1 MKLNKTNSQ
10 LSYLLHF
17 CVVMSMLFVFVNSC
31 IGQTMASISEGEIKQ
46 INQSEVINLIDL
58 LEHLKEATGF
68 TFVFDKKI
76 IQDKTVVFDKVIH
89 QNLNRL
95 LIKEIAAQTNLSFN
109 AITDNVY
116 TIKRVRK
123 TEIAIRGIAKDKA
136 GNPMIGANISLFSEG
151 KGVTTN
157 EIGAFEL
164 IVQQG
169 RHAIRASYVGYESI
183 TKNIEVD
190 GYEEIQL
197 DFEFKKH
204 LKLEEILV
212 VGNRFLPKT
221 LQETAV
227 PVDVV
232 SQERLNQSNQ
242 NELGQVLQY
251 ETPSFHS
258 ATQTIS
264 DGTDHVDP
272 ISLKGLGPDQ
282 VLILV
287 NGKRRHFSSLVNV
300 NGTVG
305 RGSVGTDLNAI
316 PLAAIKKIEIL
327 KDGAAALYGSDAIG
341 GVINLQLKEQV
352 DQGQIQLNTS
362 ITEAGDGEQFSLS
375 SHIGIKTLKKGHTNV
390 TFYFQN
396 RAAVNRSGAYEGII
410 FGDSRDENEDLVN
423 DFFAQTGFGN
433 GRVMSA
439 GSSALTNTGLFLNM
453 ALPIGDNF
461 KFYNHSSFNYRLG
474 QADGFYRF
482 PFQEVKQSGLYPLGF
497 SPKIQTNIFD
507 FSTVSG
513 IKGRIADWQID
524 LSNNTGQNSFG
535 FNIHNSNN
543 ASLGLRSPTSADAG
557 GFAYLQNLFNVD
569 VTRKGVWNLPINI
582 AFGSEFRLEKY
593 MQKEGEEVSW
603 ENYGEL
609 TEDGFPKD
617 AGFQVFRGFQPEN
630 AIQKFRNNVGFY
642 GEIEGEINKKWLLA
656 LAGRFEKYSDFG
668 SHVSW
673 KISSRYR
680 INQTL
685 TIRST
690 FNTGFRAPSL
700 QQNYFSSYSL
710 QFLPVGGE
718 IIATQVA
725 HDNHD
730 SPIVRLLEIPNL
742 RPEISN
748 NFSIGF
754 ATQPIKNLSFTL
766 DAYHIKIKNRVVLS
780 GQISPKEEDYQ
791 LRDILTSSGVDRIQ
805 FFTNGIDTKT
815 KGLDARLNY
824 EKRFRHSRLN
834 LFMGFH
840 VNETE
845 VQQHESPTAL
855 LQEYQAAVFSREE
868 VARLE
873 RGQPA
878 SKLILSGDYQKG
890 KFSFLARSTRFGSV
904 EYIHPTDGNT
914 TNWVINQYNGLY
926 ESRDQLFTAKWIS
939 DIDLSMQ
946 VAKSFKMTL
955 AVNNIFNVY
964 PDKHQHYANTNNG
977 VLQYSRRVQQF
988 GVRGRSWILKAFFQ
1002 FGI

>member
-1 MKLNKTNSQ
+1 MKLKKTISQ
-10 LSYLLHF
+10 FSILLHF
-17 CVVMSMLFVFVNSC
+17 GVVLCLLFVFVNNSV
-31 IGQTMASISEGEIKQ
+31 GQATVSKGEPKQ
-46 INQSEVINLIDL
+46 VNQPEVIHLIDL
-58 LEHLKEATGF
+58 LENLKEATGF
-68 TFVFDKKI
+68 TFVFDEKI
-76 IQDKTVVFDKVIH
+76 IQNKTVVFDKATR
-89 QNLNRL
+89 QTLNRL
-95 LIKEIAAQTNLSFN
+95 LIKEIAQQTNLSFD
-109 AITDNVY
+109 AITDKIY

-123 TEIAIRGIAKDKA
+123 AKISIRGIAKDKT
-136 GNPMIGANISLFSEG
+136 GHPMIGANITLLSAG
-151 KGVTTN
+151 KGVTTD
-157 EIGAFEL
+157 ETGTFEL
-164 IVQQG
+164 VVKQG
-169 RHAIRASYVGYESI
+169 RHSITASYVGYQSI
-183 TKNIEVD
+183 TKEIEVD
-190 GYEEIQL
+190 GYENIEL

-232 SQERLNQSNQ
+232 NQDRLNQTNQ
-242 NELGQVLQY
+242 TELGQILQY

-264 DGTDHVDP
+264 DGTDHIDP

-282 VLILV
+282 VLVLV

-300 NGTVG
+300 NGTIG

-316 PLAAIKKIEIL
+316 PLAAIEKVEIL

-352 DQGQIQLNTS
+352 NQGQIQVNSS

-375 SHIGIKTLKKGHTNV
+375 SHFGLKTLKEGHTNI

-396 RAAVNRSGAYEGII
+396 RAAVNRSGAYEGTI
-410 FGDSRDENEDLVN
+410 FGDSRDEDASLVT
-423 DFFAQTGFGN
+423 DFFEQTGFGN
-433 GRVMSA
+433 RRVMSA
-439 GSSALTNTGLFLNM
+439 GNAALTNTGLFLNM
-453 ALPIGDNF
+453 ALPIGNNF
-461 KFYNHSSFNYRLG
+461 RFYNHNSFNYRNG
-474 QADGFYRF
+474 QASGFYRF
-482 PFQEVKQSGLYPLGF
+482 PFEEAKQSGLYPMGF

-507 FSTVSG
+507 FSTVFG
-513 IKGRIADWQID
+513 IKGLVDDWQID
-524 LSNNTGQNSFG
+524 FSNNLGQNSFG

-557 GFAYLQNLFNVD
+557 GFAYLQNLLNID
-569 VTRKGVWNLPINI
+569 VTRKGILGLPINV

-593 MQKEGEEVSW
+593 TQKEGEEVSW
-603 ENYGEL
+603 QNYGEQ
-609 TEDGFPKD
+609 TEDGAPKD
-617 AGFQVFRGFQPEN
+617 AGFQVFRGFRPEN
-630 AIQKFRNNVGFY
+630 AIRKFRNNVGFY
-642 GEIEGEINKKWLLA
+642 GEIEGEINKKWLIA

-668 SHVSW
+668 SNVSW
-673 KISSRYR
+673 KMSSRYR
-680 INQTL
+680 INPTL

-718 IIATQVA
+718 IIASQVA

-730 SPIVRLLEIPNL
+730 SPIVRRLGIPNL

-748 NFSIGF
+748 NFSIGL
-754 ATQPIKNLSFTL
+754 ATQPSKNLTLTL
-766 DAYHIKIKNRVVLS
+766 DAYHIQIKNRVVLS
-780 GQISPKEEDYQ
+780 GQISPKATDEQ
-791 LRDILTSSGVDRIQ
+791 LEDILTSSGVDRIQ

-824 EKRFRHSRLN
+824 DKRFNHSRLN
-834 LFMGFH
+834 LCMRLH
-840 VNETE
+840 VNETK
-845 VQQHESPTAL
+845 VQQHEPLTTL
-855 LQEYQAAVFSREE
+855 LQDYKAAIFSREE

-878 SKLILSGDYQKG
+878 SKLILSGDYHIN
-890 KFSFLARSTRFGSV
+890 KFSLLVRSTRFGSV
-904 EYIHPTDGNT
+904 QYIHPADGDIQ
-914 TNWVINQYNGLY
+914 NWVLNQNSGQF
-926 ESRDQLFTAKWIS
+926 ESRDQLFAAKWIS
-939 DIDLSMQ
+939 DMDVSMQ
-946 VAKSFKMTL
+946 FTNTFKMTL
-955 AVNNIFNVY
+955 AVNNVFNIY
-964 PDKHQHYANTNNG
+964 PDKHQHFANTNNG

-988 GVRGRSWILKAFFQ
+988 GIRGRWWALKAFFQ

>member
-1 MKLNKTNSQ
+1 MKLIKTNNQFSF
-10 LSYLLHF
+10 LLHLS
-17 CVVMSMLFVFVNSC
+17 VVLSLLFVFVNDNW
-31 IGQTMASISEGEIKQ
+31 GQTIANTEGKIRK
-46 INQSEVINLIDL
+46 INQPEIIKLIDL
-58 LEHLKEATGF
+58 LKNLQEKTGF
-68 TFVFDKKI
+68 TFVFDEKI
-76 IQDKTVVFDKVIH
+76 IQNKTVVFDKTTQ

-95 LIKEIAAQTNLSFN
+95 LIKEIAKQTNLSF
-109 AITDNVY
+109 APVTDKIY
-116 TIKRVRK
+116 TIKRIRK
-123 TEIAIRGIAKDKA
+123 SSVLIRGTTQDKS
-136 GNPMIGANISLFSEG
+136 GNPMIGANITLFGEG
-151 KGVTTN
+151 KGITSDEGGN
-157 EIGAFEL
+157 FEL
-164 IVQQG
+164 MVTQG
-169 RHAIRASYVGYESI
+169 RHSIRASYVGYQPI
-183 TKNIEVD
+183 TKEFEVD
-190 GYEEIQL
+190 GYDNIAL
-197 DFEFKKH
+197 NFEFKKH

-232 SQERLNQSNQ
+232 NQERLSQSNQ
-242 NELGQVLQY
+242 SELAQVLQY

-282 VLILV
+282 VLVLV

-316 PLAAIKKIEIL
+316 PLVAIEKVEIL

-352 DQGQIQLNTS
+352 DQGHIQINSS

-375 SHIGIKTLKKGHTNV
+375 SHFGLKTLKDGHTNI

-396 RAAVNRSGAYEGII
+396 RAAINRSGAYEGII
-410 FGDSRDENEDLVN
+410 FGDSRDEDSRLIDE
-423 DFFAQTGFGN
+423 FFEQTGFGN
-433 GRVMSA
+433 QRVMSA
-439 GSSALTNTGLFLNM
+439 GNSALTNTGLFLNM
-453 ALPIGDNF
+453 GLPIGNNF
-461 KFYNHSSFNYRLG
+461 RFYNHSSFNYRHG
-474 QADGFYRF
+474 EANGFYRF
-482 PFQEVKQSGLYPLGF
+482 PFQKAKQSGLYPMGF
-497 SPKIQTNIFD
+497 SPQIQTNIFD
-507 FSTVSG
+507 FSTVFG
-513 IKGRIADWQID
+513 VKGRIDDWQID
-524 LSNNTGQNSFG
+524 FSNNTGQNSFG
-535 FNIHNSNN
+535 FHINNSNN
-543 ASLGLRSPTSADAG
+543 ASLGLKSPTSADAG
-557 GFAYLQNLFNVD
+557 GFAYLQNLLNID
-569 VTRKGVWNLPINI
+569 VTRKGIWDLPINV

-593 MQKEGEEVSW
+593 SQKEGEEVSW
-603 ENYGEL
+603 QNYGEY
-609 TEDGFPKD
+609 TNDGIPKD
-617 AGFQVFRGFQPEN
+617 AGFQVFRGFRPEN

-642 GEIEGEINKKWLLA
+642 GEVEGEVNKKWLLA

-668 SHVSW
+668 SNISW
-673 KISSRYR
+673 KMSSRYR
-680 INQTL
+680 IKPTL

-730 SPIVRLLEIPNL
+730 SPIVRRLEIPNL

-754 ATQPIKNLSFTL
+754 ATQPINNLTFTL
-766 DAYHIKIKNRVVLS
+766 DAYHIMIKNRVVLS
-780 GQISPKEEDYQ
+780 GQISPKADDTQ
-791 LRDILTSSGVDRIQ
+791 LKNILTSSGVDRIQ
-805 FFTNGIDTKT
+805 FFTNGINTKT

-824 EKRFRHSRLN
+824 EKLFSRSRLN
-834 LFMGFH
+834 LFMGLH
-840 VNETE
+840 VNETK
-845 VQQHESPTAL
+845 VSQHASPTAL
-855 LQEYQAAVFSREE
+855 LQQYQSAIFSREE

-878 SKLILSGDYQKG
+878 SKLILSGNYQFK
-890 KFSFLARSTRFGSV
+890 KWSFLFRNTRFGSV
-904 EYIHPTDGNT
+904 QYIHPADGSIA
-914 TNWVINQYNGLY
+914 NWIFNEYSGQFAT
-926 ESRDQLFTAKWIS
+926 RDQVFSAKWIS
-939 DIDLSMQ
+939 DIDISMQ
-946 VAKSFKMTL
+946 IAKSFKMTL
-955 AVNNIFNVY
+955 AVNNIFNIY
-964 PDKHQHYANTNNG
+964 PDKHQHFANTNNG

-988 GVRGRSWILKAFFQ
+988 GVRGRWWALKAYFQ